1 VFATAVAVVRRAAD
15 ISREGYTLDVDSTR
29 RLHEDGHQEGVKVGY
44 TRTGLKPCL
53 HPLLAVLAGGRL
65 VVQLWLRSGN
75 ATCGSNVEAFFL
87 ALWDARPRHLRLRA
101 VRADS
106 GFGAPELLALR
117 EQLGCQYIVLAKLS
131 EPIQDLVRR
140 DLVWTPTE
148 LAGTDVAEL
157 RCRAQSWPHPRRL
170 TVLRHRAAERPEA
183 GGKKLIEVPGFVL
196 QSLVTSLP
204 PSMPPLADWRDYDG
218 RADCE
223 NVIKEL
229 QQGPADLVPALDLG
243 HRSGADARDADV

>member
-1 VFATAVAVVRRAAD
+1 MLGFVHAYHVVGLRHRAGWIGYGTHLHSAVFRKLVEPGGPEALVTAVLGVVGA
-15 ISREGYTLDVDSTR
+15 GYR
-29 RLHEDGHQEGVKVGY
+29 
-44 TRTGLKPCL
+44 
-53 HPLLAVLAGGRL
+53 LAGARL

-117 EQLGCQYIVLAKLS
+117 ERLGCQYIVLAKLS
-131 EPIQDLVRR
+131 EPIQDLIRR